1 MPSSI
6 HRTTT
11 TSSFLIRHQNWVVK
25 VDYNDGAGTGNVLWK
40 LGQGGDFTLVGGTDP
55 TDWQYAQH
63 SPAFITPN
71 TTGIFSLTM
80 MDNGDDRMFPDG
92 NLCGTG
98 SEPACYS
105 TIPVFQI
112 NESAKTATLTFRQ
125 TLPSTLYNS
134 WGGNAE
140 QLANGD
146 FHYDLSGVGSK
157 SYIYEVTPD
166 QNNIQTVWEMHG
178 HWQPTP
184 IAASASRASI
194 LASSGSCSRASTLSP
209 RT

>member
-1 MPSSI
+1 
-6 HRTTT
+6 
-11 TSSFLIRHQNWVVK
+11 
-25 VDYNDGAGTGNVLWK
+25 
-40 LGQGGDFTLVGGTDP
+40 DP

-63 SPAFITPN
+63 SPAFTSPN

-105 TIPVFQI
+105 TIPVFQV
-112 NESAKTATLTFRQ
+112 NEAAKTATLTFRQ
-125 TLPSTLYNS
+125 TLPSTLYNA

-146 FHYDLSGVGSK
+146 YHYDLSGVGS
-157 SYIYEVTPD
+157 
-166 QNNIQTVWEMHG
+166 
-178 HWQPTP
+178 
-184 IAASASRASI
+184 
-194 LASSGSCSRASTLSP
+194 
-209 RT
+209 